1 VRPVIRAGTPG
12 LLAACL
18 VAACAPVNGVPL
30 EMRTW
35 DRPFEPHQVAGNIY
49 FVGRENLGIFL
60 ITTPAGHILLD
71 SGFAPSVPALQASI
85 AKLGFNIAD
94 VKVLLSSHAHVD
106 HVQGHAAVRAAS
118 GAQVVASA
126 ADAPFITSGGKDDPY
141 FGNRYRW
148 TPCPVDRVIS
158 DGETVTLG
166 GTTLT
171 AHLTPG
177 HTPGATTWTTTVE
190 EGGTR
195 YAVLFFPSANVLPG
209 TKLVNNPRYP
219 TIATDFERSFAVWK
233 SLPCDVFL
241 GAHGA
246 FYDLERKYERRKRG
260 DARAFV
266 DPEGYRKLI
275 AESEKTF
282 RALLS
287 SQR

>member
-1 VRPVIRAGTPG
+1 VRPMRAGVGLLVLG
-12 LLAACL
+12 LLAAC
-18 VAACAPVNGVPL
+18 VPRNGVPL

-35 DRPFEPHQVAGNIY
+35 DRPFEPHHVAGNVY
-49 FVGRENLGIFL
+49 FVGKENLGIFL
-60 ITTPAGHILLD
+60 IATPAGHILLD
-71 SGFAPSVPALQASI
+71 SGFAPSVPALAANL
-85 AKLGFNIAD
+85 AKLGFRLGD
-94 VKVLLSSHAHVD
+94 VKVLLASHAHVD

-126 ADAPFITSGGKDDPY
+126 ADAPFIISGGQGDPY
-141 FGNRYRW
+141 FGDRYRW
-148 TPCPVDRVIS
+148 DPCPVDRVIA

-177 HTPGATTWTTTVE
+177 HTPGATTWTMTVE
-190 EGGTR
+190 EGGR
-195 YAVLFFPSANVLPG
+195 RLAVVFFPSANVLPG

-219 TIATDFERSFAVWK
+219 TIAADFEHSFAVWK

-246 FYDLERKYERRKRG
+246 FYDLERKYDRLKAG
-260 DARAFV
+260 DTGAFI
-266 DPEGYRKLI
+266 DPGGYRKVV
-275 AESEKTF
+275 ADAEKTF
-282 RALLS
+282 RALLD